1 MLKSAQRET
10 GRLAAL
16 IRSRGTRFMQ
26 PSTTNRHKLGAKLTR
41 SHEMSVAAANLGAM
55 TSRSS
60 LSGSRLAS
68 IRTAAE
74 LKAAGKSPAQ
84 IGRLVRQGNLVRLR
98 YGVYASGDMVRQ
110 VRGRADGN
118 RLLYVA
124 AALAATDPGAI
135 ASHESAACIHG
146 IDLISGTDTARK
158 AQISLTVPPGRNR
171 TGRGDL
177 HVHSALL
184 PAAHVT
190 EVYGMPVTTPARTVI
205 DLARSLDFRAGVV
218 AADSALHRK
227 LVTKA
232 ELESVR
238 ADCSRWPGAA
248 RAAEVVAFADAL
260 SESVLESLA
269 RVVFRDCGLPPP
281 ELQVWVG
288 GAEVVGR
295 ADFLWRRFRTVAEVD
310 GRMKYANSVR
320 AVRQLERDRQL
331 RDAGYE
337 VVHFTWND
345 INENPGY
352 VNAAIRKA
360 FRRGSQP
367 GPGRPPA

>member
-1 MLKSAQRET
+1 MTSANSLTDR
-10 GRLAAL
+10 RLA
-16 IRSRGTRFMQ
+16 G
-26 PSTTNRHKLGAKLTR
+26 
-41 SHEMSVAAANLGAM
+41 
-55 TSRSS
+55 
-60 LSGSRLAS
+60 

-74 LKAAGKSPAQ
+74 LKSAGNSPAQ
-84 IGRLVRQGNLVRLR
+84 ISRLVRQGKLVRLR
-98 YGVYASGDMVRQ
+98 YGVYAKGHMVAEVRRQ
-110 VRGRADGN
+110 PGGSQ
-118 RLLYVA
+118 LLEVA
-124 AALAATDPGAI
+124 ASLASAEPGAV
-135 ASHESAACIHG
+135 ASHESAACIHEIDLLSPTALSAGAAAQAARAG
-146 IDLISGTDTARK
+146 IDTTQSPRVC
-158 AQISLTVPPGRNR
+158 LTVAPGRNR
-171 TGRGDL
+171 SGRGG
-177 HVHSALL
+177 VHIYSAEL
-184 PAAHVT
+184 PKAHVT
-190 EVYGMPVTTPARTVI
+190 EVYGLPVTTVARTVL

-238 ADCSRWPGAA
+238 ARCSAWPGAT
-248 RAAEVVAFADAL
+248 RAAEVVTFADGL

-281 ELQVWVG
+281 ELQIWAG

-295 ADFLWRRFRTVAEVD
+295 VDFLWRRYRTVAEVD

-345 INENPGY
+345 ITENPGY
-352 VNAAIRKA
+352 VNATIRKA
-360 FRRGSQP
+360 FRRGRQP
-367 GPGRPPA
+367 RSPAA

>member
-1 MLKSAQRET
+1 
-10 GRLAAL
+10 
-16 IRSRGTRFMQ
+16 MQ
-26 PSTTNRHKLGAKLTR
+26 PSTTKRHKVDAKATR
-41 SHEMSVAAANLGAM
+41 LHEMSVANANLHAM
-55 TSRSS
+55 TSGNS
-60 LSGSRLAS
+60 LPGWRLAG

-74 LKAAGKSPAQ
+74 LKADGNSPAQ
-84 IGRLVRQGNLVRLR
+84 IRRLVRQGTLVRLR
-98 YGVYASGDMVRQ
+98 YGVYAKGHMVAQ
-110 VRGRADGN
+110 VRGQPGGN
-118 RLLYVA
+118 QLLEVA
-124 AALAATDPGAI
+124 AALVSTDPGAV
-135 ASHESAACIHG
+135 ASHQSAARIHE
-146 IDLISGTDTARK
+146 IDLLSATAAAQVAHVGTGS
-158 AQISLTVPPGRNR
+158 AQVAHVWLTVPPGRNR
-171 TGRGDL
+171 TGHGGV
-177 HVHSALL
+177 HVHSADL
-184 PAAHVT
+184 PAGHVT

-218 AADSALHRK
+218 AADSALHLK
-227 LVTKA
+227 LVTKS

-238 ADCSRWPGAA
+238 AHCSRWRGAT
-248 RAAEVVAFADAL
+248 RAAEVIAFADGL

-281 ELQVWVG
+281 ELQIWAG

-295 ADFLWRRFRTVAEVD
+295 VDFLWRRYRTVAEVD

-337 VVHFTWND
+337 VVHFTWKD

-360 FRRGSQP
+360 FRRGAQP
-367 GPGRPPA
+367 GPGRLPAA